1 MNMIFTLTLRNLLSN
16 KKRTLLT
23 LLTILLSIS
32 MITAILCGGWSL
44 VDFLKE
50 KEKVYGGD
58 YDYYMEDLTWEQV
71 QELYSQNNVGEVSLL
86 RFAGNSFYGEKSN
99 STMLSVGE
107 IDENFTQRF
116 SLNQYLLA
124 GRFPQDEN
132 ELVISESFLK
142 KNNMNTE
149 IGDTISL
156 TLGSRIW
163 DEYNAQLSGLTN
175 YRGEEESFVPTKEKA
190 YVVVGI
196 LSDVNDSKIAANY
209 NAFAG
214 VDKTARQNMFQR
226 GETIMR
232 IKSMMKGMLAVVMAM
247 SMAACSGAPAAD
259 QTSSESPAPAQT
271 ESTAAT
277 EQETIVTEV
286 SAETQTQEETA
297 KAPKYVFCLLVM
309 V

>member
-214 VDKTARQNMFQR
+214 VDKTASDFAAYVKAKNLSNSIYNSFFVFVLAWIYKLCYKLKQENKPEQ
-226 GETIMR
+226 GEELIGRKCEIYTR
-232 IKSMMKGMLAVVMAM
+232 
-247 SMAACSGAPAAD
+247 C
-259 QTSSESPAPAQT
+259 Q
-271 ESTAAT
+271 
-277 EQETIVTEV
+277 EQEQAGTD
-286 SAETQTQEETA
+286 
-297 KAPKYVFCLLVM
+297 YVVYIAINGVNGNYCR
-309 V
+309 